1 MWIFFLLFST
11 KNISKSFFKNNYFS
25 TFSKFYVKYYVTD
38 WLLAPPQGISKWL
51 VGFKSIKKRSK
62 YLWCPQ
68 NSVSS
73 IIWKCTRREIQLE
86 ISFSKNPFQYFL
98 VANQY
103 VFIWQ
108 NICHSCLLLWNQ
120 IFILFRKTNKSLNEF
135 ALNGIH
141 VMKLK

>member
-1 MWIFFLLFST
+1 MRIFFLLFST
-11 KNISKSFFKNNYFS
+11 KNISKPFFKSNYFS

-103 VFIWQ
+103 VFGK
-108 NICHSCLLLWNQ
+108 
-120 IFILFRKTNKSLNEF
+120 IFAILVYYYEIKFLFCF
-135 ALNGIH
+135 AKQTKVRMNSH
-141 VMKLK
+141 WMEYM

>member
-1 MWIFFLLFST
+1 MRIFFLLFST
-11 KNISKSFFKNNYFS
+11 KNISKSFFKNNHFS

-103 VFIWQ
+103 VFGW
-108 NICHSCLLLWNQ
+108 
-120 IFILFRKTNKSLNEF
+120 IFAILVYYYEIRFLFCF
-135 ALNGIH
+135 AKQTKVRMNSH
-141 VMKLK
+141 WMEYM

>member
-1 MWIFFLLFST
+1 MRIFFLLFST

-103 VFIWQ
+103 VFGR
-108 NICHSCLLLWNQ
+108 
-120 IFILFRKTNKSLNEF
+120 IFAILVYYYEIKFSFCF
-135 ALNGIH
+135 AKQTKVRMNSH
-141 VMKLK
+141 WMEYM